1 MQIAAA
7 NVPVS
12 NQMTQSQQAH
22 CRDMMNNDTMD
33 MLSDGMNDCECC
45 SDICSSP
52 AALMDFYS
60 PLLNDVLSNAVTDQL
75 LSQPISITQSL
86 YRPPI
91 NV

>member
-1 MQIAAA
+1 MQTAAA
-7 NVPVS
+7 NMPVS

-22 CRDMMNNDTMD
+22 CRDMMNTDNMD
-33 MLSDGMNDCECC
+33 MLSDDMNDCECC
-45 SDICSSP
+45 SSICSSP
-52 AALMDFYS
+52 VALMSFYS
-60 PLLNDVLSNAVTDQL
+60 PLLNDILSNAVTNQL